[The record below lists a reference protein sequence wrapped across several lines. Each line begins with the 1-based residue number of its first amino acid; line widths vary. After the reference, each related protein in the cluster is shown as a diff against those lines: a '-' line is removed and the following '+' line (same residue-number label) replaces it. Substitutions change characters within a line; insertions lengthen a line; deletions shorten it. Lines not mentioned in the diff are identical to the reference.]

1 MTGEQKQAASPYR
14 CNEDDLGCLNDYFM
28 AALQGE
34 ESKAAL
40 LHPAG
45 MLDEERWGMSDFP
58 MTEKLT
64 VKDLN
69 CENCTTICCGFHP
82 HCVAYREPI
91 FEERVEA
98 VRWFVSVWGCARH
111 PLALQVLAA
120 PVIEELER
128 HVAEYQETA
137 ERIECPH
144 PSYVASGIEEAIKLL
159 KERVDNGE
167 VPP

>member
-45 MLDEERWGMSDFP
+45 MLDEERWGM
-58 MTEKLT
+58 
-64 VKDLN
+64 
-69 CENCTTICCGFHP
+69 I
-82 HCVAYREPI
+82 
-91 FEERVEA
+91 
-98 VRWFVSVWGCARH
+98 SVGRH
-111 PLALQVLAA
+111 EDVFF
-120 PVIEELER
+120 IN
-128 HVAEYQETA
+128 AE
-137 ERIECPH
+137 
-144 PSYVASGIEEAIKLL
+144 
-159 KERVDNGE
+159 ERVDNGE